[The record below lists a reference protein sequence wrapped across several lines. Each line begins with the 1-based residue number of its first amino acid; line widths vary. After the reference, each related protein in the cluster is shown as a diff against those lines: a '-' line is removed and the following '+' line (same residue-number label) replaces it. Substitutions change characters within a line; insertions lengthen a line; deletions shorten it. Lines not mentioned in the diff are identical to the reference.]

1 MAMSSW
7 LVLAGICLI
16 YVALGFWAVS
26 QIFPCD
32 RAATP
37 GSDLDQRQEAPK
49 T

>member
-1 MAMSSW
+1 MAISAW

-16 YVALGFWAVS
+16 YVALGFWAIS
-26 QIFPCD
+26 QIFPSD

-37 GSDLDQRQEAPK
+37 GSGVDQQQEAPK